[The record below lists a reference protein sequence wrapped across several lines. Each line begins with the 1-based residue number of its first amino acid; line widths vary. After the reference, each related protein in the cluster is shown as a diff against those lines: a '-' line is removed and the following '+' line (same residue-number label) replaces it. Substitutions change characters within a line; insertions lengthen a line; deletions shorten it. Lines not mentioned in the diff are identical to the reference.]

1 MHGLRTS
8 SVLILDDKD
17 DEALLIQK
25 SLGSHGIG
33 AVFVPGSLDAL
44 RPSEPMTGIRV
55 AVLDIHLGFLG
66 GVEGSLRHTAGLV
79 DSLIDQDNG
88 PYVAVVWTANPGDFE
103 SFTEQLQENRCPPVL
118 TVKLNKED
126 VIGSDG
132 AEDQAE
138 AILKAI
144 GAALAKAP
152 PLEFSNLW
160 EQVIRDAANDTLISL
175 QLDKHP
181 QSQGSRSMAFLVAL
195 LKSAADT
202 SARQDD
208 RSAQRALL
216 AALNPVHF
224 DKVEAQAARRRED
237 LERAVAPIRAAARNP
252 PRLGPTDLAQL
263 NAALLFD
270 HQAHRFGAGHI
281 YRFDDIKALTI
292 GPALPDAK
300 EILTSTVEES
310 HLSRSESLQVVFL
323 EVSAACDHQQGHVT
337 VARLIAGVAF
347 PASTFKLGNKTERVN
362 RRSGDYLRD
371 IVPIQIMDRD
381 DSPDEPDEP
390 DETVLVW
397 NARYPA
403 STSTEELSRLQP
415 IGRLREPLLADIRAW
430 LAYQTGRPGYLRV
443 TSQ

>member
-88 PYVAVVWTANPGDFE
+88 PYVAVVWTANPNDFE
-103 SFTEQLQENRCPPVL
+103 SFKEQLQGNQCPPVL
-118 TVKLNKED
+118 TVKLKKED
-126 VIGSDG
+126 IIGPDG
-132 AEDQAE
+132 AEDQAQT
-138 AILKAI
+138 ILNAI
-144 GAALAKAP
+144 GAALADAP

-175 QLDKHP
+175 QLDKAP
-181 QSQGSRSMAFLVAL
+181 QSHDSRSMAFLVAL

-202 SARQDD
+202 NALQSD

-237 LERAVAPIRAAARNP
+237 LDRAVAPIRAATDNELP
-252 PRLGPTDLAQL
+252 KLEPTDLAQL
-263 NAALLFD
+263 NTALLFD
-270 HQAHRFGAGHI
+270 HQTQGFGAGHI
-281 YRFDDIKALTI
+281 YRFNDIEALTI
-292 GPALPDAK
+292 GPALPEAN
-300 EILTSTVEES
+300 EILKSTVEES
-310 HLSRSESLQVVFL
+310 HLGRAENLQVVFL

-337 VARLIAGVAF
+337 AARLIAGVAF
-347 PASTFKLGNKTERVN
+347 PASTFKTGDSAARVN
-362 RRSGDYLRD
+362 RRSGDYLRE
-371 IVPIQIMDRD
+371 IVPIQTTAID
-381 DSPDEPDEP
+381 DFPSEA
-390 DETVLVW
+390 VLVW

-403 STSTEELSRLQP
+403 STSVEELSQLQP

-430 LAYQTGRPGYLRV
+430 LAYQAGRPGHLRV

>member
-17 DEALLIQK
+17 EEALPIQK

-66 GVEGSLRHTAGLV
+66 GREGSLRHTAGLV

-88 PYVAVVWTANPGDFE
+88 PYVAVVWTTNPADFE
-103 SFTEQLQENRCPPVL
+103 SFKEQLQENRCPPVL
-118 TVKLNKED
+118 TVKLDKED
-126 VIGSDG
+126 VIGPYG
-132 AEDQAE
+132 AEDQAQT
-138 AILKAI
+138 ILNAI
-144 GAALAKAP
+144 GDALAGAP

-175 QLDKHP
+175 QLDKPP
-181 QSQGSRSMAFLVAL
+181 QPQGSRSMAFLVAL

-208 RSAQRALL
+208 RGAQRALL

-224 DKVEAQAARRRED
+224 DKVEAQAACRSED
-237 LERAVAPIRAAARNP
+237 LARAVGPIRAATDNELP
-252 PRLGPTDLAQL
+252 QLEPTDLAQL
-263 NAALLFD
+263 NTALLFD
-270 HQAHRFGAGHI
+270 HQAQGFGAGHI
-281 YRFDDIKALTI
+281 YRFDDVKALTI
-292 GPALPDAK
+292 GPALPEAN
-300 EILTSTVEES
+300 EILKSTVETS
-310 HLSRSESLQVVFL
+310 HLGRAENLQVLFL

-337 VARLIAGVAF
+337 AARLIAGVAF
-347 PASTFKLGNKTERVN
+347 PASTFKTGDSAARIN

-371 IVPIQIMDRD
+371 VVPIQTTAID
-381 DSPDEPDEP
+381 DFPG
-390 DETVLVW
+390 ETVLVW

-403 STSTEELSRLQP
+403 STSVDGLSGLQP
-415 IGRLREPLLADIRAW
+415 IGRLREPLLSDIRAW
-430 LAYQTGRPGYLRV
+430 LAYQTGRPGHLRV
-443 TSQ
+443 TSP